1 MERSITE
8 SSNLV
13 SVLMNENSQDNPP
26 PTHQELNMSTKV
38 QKDIPLNNT
47 VSWAEQNLDTKME
60 YDEDEPMP
68 ILIPKL
74 ERPETPTHDHDI
86 PDDYSSP
93 HSPNGSS
100 MYLAKHEPVFLTKQE
115 LEEWKDVI
123 KMNDYLTKGRRP
135 HFWEEP
141 FCKRVWN

>member
-1 MERSITE
+1 
-8 SSNLV
+8 
-13 SVLMNENSQDNPP
+13 MNDNSQDNPP
-26 PTHQELNMSTKV
+26 HNELQSSVKATK
-38 QKDIPLNNT
+38 DLEPNA

-60 YDEDEPMP
+60 YDDDEPPP

-74 ERPETPTHDHDI
+74 ERPETPSHEHDI

-100 MYLAKHEPVFLTKQE
+100 MYLTKQEPVFLTKQE

-141 FCKRVWN
+141 FCKRVSV

>member
-1 MERSITE
+1 
-8 SSNLV
+8 
-13 SVLMNENSQDNPP
+13 MNDNSQENPP
-26 PTHQELNMSTKV
+26 QHDIQSTIK
-38 QKDIPLNNT
+38 PLKEPEPIA

-60 YDEDEPMP
+60 YDEDEPPP

-74 ERPETPTHDHDI
+74 ERPETPTHEHDI

-100 MYLAKHEPVFLTKQE
+100 MYLTKQEPVFLTKQE
-115 LEEWKDVI
+115 LEEWKDVV

-141 FCKRVWN
+141 FCKRVCRASHVKFVII